1 MIRSSRCMI
10 RSICFL
16 LCLFGVQL
24 AVAQVAFVGQ
34 SQKIDSLNSVSDEGF
49 LQLSQDLETLYFTRS
64 KSPDNVGALANPGG
78 IWQSTF
84 GQGIWNTPV
93 VSPLEDPG
101 AKGVIIGTDRSDKV
115 LFAEIKPDFNTYR
128 TELFIGSKD
137 KPINQRPLEIP
148 YFYNGS
154 DVISGHL
161 SADGTILLLSIEG
174 RATYGVEDIY
184 VTFRQG
190 NRWTSLKNLSAT
202 INTPFQEFTPFLA
215 RDHETLYWATNGMDD
230 GFGSFDIYT
239 AKRLDDTWQRWS
251 EPVNLGPWINTEGA
265 ETSFQ
270 LGSAFAYFVSTQ
282 NSDGYGD
289 IRRMKLKDVI
299 DVSEDTDSIAVPLSE
314 AIILKFN
321 LIDDETGGPVAA
333 KVIAKSTSVDLSL
346 ENTNAF
352 EVPYA
357 TGEDI
362 QVLAEAPGYMVMERI
377 ITGTELDAVEQYDLT
392 MVPLT
397 VGRTIQLDHV
407 LFHRGTDEFIEG
419 SQEQLDQV
427 VNILN
432 ENPDLK
438 ILVKGHTD
446 NQGDPSRNLA
456 LSERRAKKVRDYI
469 LRKGFTSKRVRAKG
483 YGGNAP
489 IASNG
494 EESTRRLNR
503 RVEFTIV
510 E

>member
-1 MIRSSRCMI
+1 MIRSAS
-10 RSICFL
+10 FL
-16 LCLFGVQL
+16 LGMMAVQL
-24 AVAQVAFVGQ
+24 VFAQVAFVGQ

-64 KSPDNVGALANPGG
+64 KSPQNVGALNNPGG
-78 IWQSTF
+78 IWQSSF
-84 GQGIWNTPV
+84 GEGIWNPPV
-93 VSPLEDPG
+93 ISDIEDPEV
-101 AKGVIIGTDRSDKV
+101 KGIIIGTDRSDKV
-115 LFAEIKPDFNTYR
+115 LFAEIKPNFNSYQTQ
-128 TELFIGSKD
+128 LFTGSKAQ
-137 KPINQRPLEIP
+137 PINQRPLEIP
-148 YFYNGS
+148 YFFNES
-154 DVISGHL
+154 DVISGYL
-161 SADGTILLLSIEG
+161 SADGSILLLSLEG

-184 VTFRQG
+184 VSFRQG
-190 NRWTSLKNLSAT
+190 NGWTSLKNLSSA
-202 INTPFQEFTPFLA
+202 INTPFQEFTPFLS
-215 RDHETLYWATNGMDD
+215 RDNENLYWSSNGRDD
-230 GFGSFDIYT
+230 GLGSFDIYT
-239 AKRLDDTWQRWS
+239 SKRLDDTWQRWS

-270 LGSAFAYFVSTQ
+270 LGSEYAYFISTQ

-289 IRRMKLKDVI
+289 IRRIKLKDVI
-299 DVSEDTDSIAVPLSE
+299 DVSEESDSIAIPIAESTT
-314 AIILKFN
+314 ITFN
-321 LIDDETGGPVAA
+321 LKNEETNEIVTAN
-333 KVIAKSTSVDLSL
+333 ILAKSTSVDLSL
-346 ENTNAF
+346 EGASKF

-362 QVLAEAPGYMVMERI
+362 QILAEAHGYMVMEQI
-377 ITGTELDAVEQYDLT
+377 ITSTELDSVKQVDLM

-427 VNILN
+427 VKILT
-432 ENPDLK
+432 ENTRLK

-469 LRKGFTSKRVRAKG
+469 LRQGFTSRRVQAKG

-489 IASNG
+489 LHSNAQ
-494 EESTRRLNR
+494 EETRRLNR
-503 RVEFTIV
+503 RVEFTII